1 MSFSRACLVALLV
14 LAFGLS
20 NATARAATLE
30 DALSRFTADDFDETS
45 KAIRFPDLKQPPAL
59 IAYLGTR
66 NVATFSTDIDTFDF
80 KLHKPEDVINSA
92 MTKLA
97 KNGKGILLIA
107 RFPPQH
113 GRSAA
118 RAASSA

>member
-1 MSFSRACLVALLV
+1 
-14 LAFGLS
+14 
-20 NATARAATLE
+20 
-30 DALSRFTADDFDETS
+30 
-45 KAIRFPDLKQPPAL
+45 LKQPPAL

-66 NVATFSTDIDTFDF
+66 NIATFSTDIDTFE
-80 KLHKPEDVINSA
+80 LHKPEDVINSA

-118 RAASSA
+118 RAAPPA